1 VDTDQVG
8 DEALVLL
15 RAFVGSP
22 EEHERASRDV
32 RATNAALGC
41 QAHEVT
47 RRYGRRYGALRVAAI
62 AQAARSG
69 LRGRRALDL
78 ALRAAQTS
86 AVSPPRHATAR
97 APRSRRPRS
106 RVRARAPGDDDLP
119 APPGG
124 AAARVCACGCGR
136 PVTGRPQKIYADAR
150 CATRAHVRAHRARRR
165 VAPEERYREAV
176 WEARRDGLL
185 DAEEALWLLVT
196 PSARVLAALG
206 EAAA

>member
-1 VDTDQVG
+1 MAERDEVG
-8 DEALVLL
+8 GDAALL

-69 LRGRRALDL
+69 LRGRRALDV
-78 ALRAAQTS
+78 ALRSAQTS
-86 AVSPPRHATAR
+86 AVSPPPHAAAR

-106 RVRARAPGDDDLP
+106 RVRARAPGTADGDDLP
-119 APPGG
+119 AP
-124 AAARVCACGCGR
+124 RVCACGCGR
-136 PVTGRPQKIYADAR
+136 PVVGRPQKRYADAR

-165 VAPEERYREAV
+165 VAPEERYRDAV
-176 WEARRDGLL
+176 WEARRAGLL
-185 DAEEALWLLVT
+185 DAEEALELLLA
-196 PSARVLAALG
+196 PSRRVLELLAEVAA
-206 EAAA
+206 